1 MLSVCIIT
9 KNEEHN
15 IERCLKSFQ
24 NTGFELIVADTGSTD
39 QTKKIAAEYTDHI
52 YDFPWCDDFS
62 AAKNFAVLK
71 AAYPYVMV
79 IDSDEYL
86 QKIDMPELEKLIVA
100 HTGEVGRIQRINII
114 SGKDGKQENKEWI
127 NRIFSKEKF
136 HYTGRIHE
144 QVTAYDEKEYLTYK
158 APVEIG
164 HTGYDLPQ
172 AERKKK
178 ALRNIHL
185 LEQELKSLGW
195 DANAHADELEQ
206 NIKHSKSQKT
216 MPAQNIADLKKM
228 EQIPYLLYQLGK
240 SYYMAEDY
248 NEACFWFVHGLS
260 YDLEPKLEY
269 VIDMVE
275 TYGYALINSG
285 HAGEA
290 LFFENIYE
298 EFGNSADFQFLMGL
312 IYMNNAMFDAA
323 VGEFLKAVKH
333 RDCRMAGVNS
343 YAAYYN
349 VGVINECLGKISEAK
364 YYYQKCGGYEP
375 AVKRLKLL

>member
-1 MLSVCIIT
+1 
-9 KNEEHN
+9 
-15 IERCLKSFQ
+15 
-24 NTGFELIVADTGSTD
+24 
-39 QTKKIAAEYTDHI
+39 
-52 YDFPWCDDFS
+52 
-62 AAKNFAVLK
+62 
-71 AAYPYVMV
+71 MV

-86 QKIDMPELEKLIVA
+86 QKIDMPELEKLIAA

-158 APVEIG
+158 APVVIG

-206 NIKHSKSQKT
+206 NIKHSKSQKI
-216 MPAQNIADLKKM
+216 MPTQNIADLKKM

-248 NEACFWFVHGLS
+248 NEACFWFAHGLS

>member
-1 MLSVCIIT
+1 
-9 KNEEHN
+9 
-15 IERCLKSFQ
+15 
-24 NTGFELIVADTGSTD
+24 
-39 QTKKIAAEYTDHI
+39 
-52 YDFPWCDDFS
+52 
-62 AAKNFAVLK
+62 
-71 AAYPYVMV
+71 MV

-86 QKIDMPELEKLIVA
+86 QQIDRVQLEKMIA
-100 HTGEVGRIQRINII
+100 EHPGEVGRIRRINII

-127 NRIFSKEKF
+127 NRIFAKESF

-144 QVTAYDEKEYLTYK
+144 QVTACDEKEYRTYE
-158 APVEIG
+158 APVVIG
-164 HTGYDLPQ
+164 HTGYDLP
-172 AERKKK
+172 KKEKKAK
-178 ALRNIHL
+178 ALRNIRL
-185 LEQELKSLGW
+185 LEQELKNSGW
-195 DANAHADELEQ
+195 DAKVHATQLD
-206 NIKHSKSQKT
+206 
-216 MPAQNIADLKKM
+216 QNIAKQDTDAEQKSKITDAKK
-228 EQIPYLLYQLGK
+228 EQQIPYLLYQLGK

-248 NEACFWFVHGLS
+248 NKACFWFAHGLS

-285 HAGEA
+285 RAGEA

-349 VGVINECLGKISEAK
+349 VGVIYECLEKISEAK
-364 YYYQKCGGYEP
+364 YYYQKCGNYEP
-375 AVKRLKLL
+375 AKKRLRLINS